1 MTINLASAQTR
12 LVPSEPPA
20 ASSSLS
26 LRFPKTLPYP
36 TVQGYAIK
44 PGEAIVRTEM
54 EAGPARQRRRYTQ
67 TPSRITVKW
76 IFNLEQFAVFEAW
89 YKYYAQ
95 EGGEWF
101 IITLLGGIG
110 LIEQDARF
118 TQQFEASLLNGR
130 LWEISSELEIR
141 DRPTL
146 REDGLE
152 LLLDSDYHKLLLS
165 VECLHTYVNR
175 TLHNHLN

>member
-1 MTINLASAQTR
+1 MTIN
-12 LVPSEPPA
+12 
-20 ASSSLS
+20 
-26 LRFPKTLPYP
+26 FPKTLPYP

-54 EAGPARQRRRYTQ
+54 EAGPERQRR
-67 TPSRITVKW
+67 VKW

-101 IITLLGGIG
+101 YITLLGGIG

-152 LLLDSDYHKLLLS
+152 LLLDSDYNKLLLS
-165 VECLHTYVNR
+165 IERLQTYVNR
-175 TLHNHLN
+175 TLYNHLN

>member
-1 MTINLASAQTR
+1 MTIN
-12 LVPSEPPA
+12 
-20 ASSSLS
+20 
-26 LRFPKTLPYP
+26 FPKTLPYP

-110 LIEQDARF
+110 
-118 TQQFEASLLNGR
+118 
-130 LWEISSELEIR
+130 
-141 DRPTL
+141 
-146 REDGLE
+146 
-152 LLLDSDYHKLLLS
+152 
-165 VECLHTYVNR
+165 
-175 TLHNHLN
+175 

>member
-1 MTINLASAQTR
+1 MTIN
-12 LVPSEPPA
+12 
-20 ASSSLS
+20 
-26 LRFPKTLPYP
+26 FPKTLPYP

-101 IITLLGGIG
+101 YITLLGGIG

-141 DRPTL
+141 DRPTFS
-146 REDGLE
+146 EDEMDVLTEIDLVTLE
-152 LLLDSDYHKLLLS
+152 LWTSKLHILVHSSLP
-165 VECLHTYVNR
+165 YK
-175 TLHNHLN
+175 LN

>member
-1 MTINLASAQTR
+1 MTIN
-12 LVPSEPPA
+12 
-20 ASSSLS
+20 
-26 LRFPKTLPYP
+26 FPKTLPYP

-54 EAGPARQRRRYTQ
+54 EAGPERQRRRYTQ

-101 IITLLGGIG
+101 YITL
-110 LIEQDARF
+110 F
-118 TQQFEASLLNGR
+118 NGR

-146 REDGLE
+146 SEDEMDVLTEIDLVTLE
-152 LLLDSDYHKLLLS
+152 LWTSKLHILVHSSLP
-165 VECLHTYVNR
+165 YK
-175 TLHNHLN
+175 LN

>member
-1 MTINLASAQTR
+1 MTIN
-12 LVPSEPPA
+12 
-20 ASSSLS
+20 
-26 LRFPKTLPYP
+26 FPKTLPYP

-101 IITLLGGIG
+101 YIT
-110 LIEQDARF
+110 
-118 TQQFEASLLNGR
+118 

-146 REDGLE
+146 SEDEMDVLTEIDLVTLE
-152 LLLDSDYHKLLLS
+152 LWTSKLHILVHSSLP
-165 VECLHTYVNR
+165 YK
-175 TLHNHLN
+175 LN

>member
-67 TPSRITVKW
+67 TPSKISVRW
-76 IFNLEQFAVFEAW
+76 IMKREQFSLFEAW
-89 YKYYAQ
+89 YN
-95 EGGEWF
+95 F
-101 IITLLGGIG
+101 
-110 LIEQDARF
+110 
-118 TQQFEASLLNGR
+118 
-130 LWEISSELEIR
+130 
-141 DRPTL
+141 
-146 REDGLE
+146 
-152 LLLDSDYHKLLLS
+152 
-165 VECLHTYVNR
+165 
-175 TLHNHLN
+175 